1 MEEVTIN
8 DINDIIQY
16 EKENKL
22 DFDNLGNIIF
32 TGKLIEEYRKLIRS
46 EFISLIKIEE
56 IEFWCNYK
64 GDVTELI
71 YIYSD
76 FKKGLFG
83 RWGNALS
90 LTKCEN
96 EIETEFEIKMNWK
109 ISFKNYSGKKF
120 KYQFLKKKM
129 NEKKT
134 LLENSSDYRK
144 LNIDEIEENIKKQ
157 YKNLSENLIVEM
169 IDNRLIKYDL
179 SNKKLIL
186 YNLIGLFEMK
196 NSKIK
201 CETIKGNIYDF
212 ASKK

>member
-32 TGKLIEEYRKLIRS
+32 TGKLIEEYRKIIRS

-56 IEFWCNYK
+56 IEFYCNYE
-64 GDVTELI
+64 GDDNDLI
-71 YIYSD
+71 YIYGD
-76 FKKGLFG
+76 FNKGKLF
-83 RWGNALS
+83 WGNALS
-90 LTKCEN
+90 LTKCE
-96 EIETEFEIKMNWK
+96 IETELEIKMNWK
-109 ISFKNYSGKKF
+109 ISFKNYSGKCME
-120 KYQFLKKKM
+120 YQFLKKKIHE
-129 NEKKT
+129 NKT
-134 LLENSSDYRK
+134 FLENSSDYRK
-144 LNIDEIEENIKKQ
+144 LNIDEIVKKIKELYQ
-157 YKNLSENLIVEM
+157 NLSDNLIVETS
-169 IDNRLIKYDL
+169 DNRLIKYDL

-212 ASKK
+212 AAKK

>member
-32 TGKLIEEYRKLIRS
+32 TGKLIEEYRKIIRS

-56 IEFWCNYK
+56 IEFYCNYE
-64 GDVTELI
+64 GDDNELI
-71 YIYSD
+71 YIYGD
-76 FKKGLFG
+76 FNKGKLF
-83 RWGNALS
+83 WGKALS
-90 LTKCEN
+90 LTKCE
-96 EIETEFEIKMNWK
+96 IETELEIKMNWK
-109 ISFKNYSGKKF
+109 ISFKNYSGKCME
-120 KYQFLKKKM
+120 YQFLKKKIHE
-129 NEKKT
+129 NKT
-134 LLENSSDYRK
+134 FLENSSDYRK
-144 LNIDEIEENIKKQ
+144 LNIDEIVKKIKELYQ
-157 YKNLSENLIVEM
+157 NLSDNLIVETS
-169 IDNRLIKYDL
+169 DNRLIKYDL

-212 ASKK
+212 AAKK